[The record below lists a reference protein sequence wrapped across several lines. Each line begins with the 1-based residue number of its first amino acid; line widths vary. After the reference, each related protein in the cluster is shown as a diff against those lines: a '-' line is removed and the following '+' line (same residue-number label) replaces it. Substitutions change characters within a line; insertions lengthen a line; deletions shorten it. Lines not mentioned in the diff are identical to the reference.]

1 MGRAEEIYRELRRRL
16 ENGVYAPGARFPSE
30 STLAD
35 EFSVN
40 KMTMNKVVSMLA
52 EQRYLVRGVRGAG
65 THVADLQLRFRGM
78 IAFMAPLNPYT
89 IRILSGVY
97 AEALRCNFS
106 VLAESPLIADLQLR
120 MMMLK
125 SSGSCGI
132 ISASYGVPVQPE
144 GMIQFCVDSSPMP
157 SDPARPV
164 YFINSDNYL
173 GGVQMMDEIIRRGHR
188 EILIFSSE
196 RDLSR
201 SNAPKSPRIRG
212 FHQAMAEHGIAD
224 FEERTFC
231 GAAGSVPDAR
241 RFLKSSLGKY
251 PAATLIAADSDG
263 SAELVHSAALELG
276 IDCPGRIA
284 LTGFGDV
291 TQLPIASV
299 NQNPERQGEL
309 AARYLIDCALNG
321 SCSASACE
329 LVETNLT
336 GVEHIPI
343 KLS

>member
-1 MGRAEEIYRELRRRL
+1 MGRAEEIYIELRRRL
-16 ENGVYAPGARFPSE
+16 ENGVYAPGGRFPSE
-30 STLAD
+30 SMLAD

-52 EQRYLVRGVRGAG
+52 EQRYLVRGIRGAG
-65 THVADLQLRFRGM
+65 TRVSDLRLRFRGT

-97 AEALRCNFS
+97 GEALRRNFA

-125 SSGSCGI
+125 SSGVCGI
-132 ISASYGVPVQPE
+132 VSASYGVPVQPE

-173 GGVQMMDEIIRRGHR
+173 GGVQMMNEIIRRGHR

-196 RDLSR
+196 RDFR
-201 SNAPKSPRIRG
+201 SNVTETPRIRG
-212 FHQAMAEHGIAD
+212 FHRIMAEHGIAD
-224 FEERTFC
+224 FEARTFY
-231 GAAGSVPDAR
+231 GGSSVPDAK
-241 RFLKSSLGKY
+241 RFLKSGLKKFPS
-251 PAATLIAADSDG
+251 ATLIAADSDG

-284 LTGFGDV
+284 LTGFGNV
-291 TQLPIASV
+291 TQLPIANV

-309 AARYLIDCALNG
+309 AARYLIDGILRGC
-321 SCSASACE
+321 CSAPACE
-329 LVETNLT
+329 LVETDLT
-336 GVEHIPI
+336 GVEYIPI
-343 KLS
+343 RLS